1 MGNSEIMLKPVVY
14 SPPKHNTLDILY
26 QDNNLIALNKPS
38 GLLSVPGRGEDKQ
51 DCMLSRLQI
60 EFPEAL
66 VIHRLDMP
74 TSGIIMFARN
84 KETQKI
90 MGKLFEKKLI
100 RKQYFA
106 KVHGVLKET
115 QGLINQPLMTDWN
128 NRPRQKIDY
137 KQGKPSQT
145 RFTLTSVIDEK
156 NSIVKLEPI
165 TGRSHQLR
173 VHMSSL
179 GHAILGDDLYG
190 TLQTRNESSR
200 LLLHAEN
207 INFIDPITNKY
218 INIHCP
224 VDFL

>member
-1 MGNSEIMLKPVVY
+1 MLQPVIY
-14 SPPKHNTLDILY
+14 SPPEHIQLDILY

-60 EFPEAL
+60 EFPDAL

-74 TSGIIMFARN
+74 TSGIIMFALN
-84 KETQKI
+84 KETQKN
-90 MGKLFEKKLI
+90 MGQLFEKKLI
-100 RKQYFA
+100 NKQYIA
-106 KVHGVLKET
+106 KVHGVLKESK
-115 QGLINQPLMTDWN
+115 GVIEQPLITDWI

-137 KQGKPSQT
+137 KHGKSSQT
-145 RFTLTSVIDEK
+145 RFTLVSIIDEK
-156 NSIVKLEPI
+156 NSVVKLEPV

-190 TLQTRNESSR
+190 TCKTRSESPR

-207 INFIDPITNKY
+207 VFFVDPITKND

>member
-1 MGNSEIMLKPVVY
+1 MLQPVVY
-14 SPPKHNTLDILY
+14 SPPEHIKLDILY

-38 GLLSVPGRGEDKQ
+38 GLLSVPGRGVEKQ
-51 DCMLSRLQI
+51 DCMLSRLQT

-84 KETQKI
+84 KEMQKV
-90 MGKLFEKKLI
+90 MGNLFEKKLI
-100 RKQYFA
+100 AKQYLA
-106 KVHGVLKET
+106 KVHGVLKEPR
-115 QGLINQPLMTDWN
+115 GLINQPLMTDWI

-145 RFTLTSVIDEK
+145 RYTLISVINGK

-190 TLQTRNESSR
+190 TLLTRNESSR
-200 LLLHAEN
+200 LLLHAEK
-207 INFIDPITNKY
+207 ISFIDPLTKSP

-224 VDFL
+224 VDFYEK

>member
-1 MGNSEIMLKPVVY
+1 MLQPVDY
-14 SPPKHNTLDILY
+14 TPPVHTKLDILY
-26 QDNNLIALNKPS
+26 QDNNLIALNKPA

-74 TSGIIMFARN
+74 TSGIIVFARN
-84 KETQKI
+84 KNTQKL
-90 MGKLFEKKLI
+90 MGKLFENKLI
-100 RKQYFA
+100 SKEYFA

-115 QGLINQPLMTDWN
+115 SGIINQPLITDWI

-145 RFTLTSVIDEK
+145 RYTLLSIIEGK
-156 NSIVKLEPI
+156 NSLVKLQPI

-179 GHAILGDDLYG
+179 GHAILGDELYG
-190 TLQTRNESSR
+190 TYQTRNESSR

-207 INFIDPITNKY
+207 VSFIDPLTKKN

>member
-1 MGNSEIMLKPVVY
+1 MLQPVVY
-14 SPPKHNTLDILY
+14 LPPEHIQLDILY

-74 TSGIIMFARN
+74 TSGIILFARN
-84 KETQKI
+84 KEMQKN

-100 RKQYFA
+100 SKQYIA
-106 KVHGVLKET
+106 KVHGVLKNSK
-115 QGLINQPLMTDWN
+115 GIIDQPLITDWI

-137 KQGKPSQT
+137 KHGKQSQT
-145 RFTLTSVIDEK
+145 RFTLVSIIDGK
-156 NSIVKLEPI
+156 NSVVKLEPV

-190 TLQTRNESSR
+190 TFQTKNESVR

-207 INFIDPITNKY
+207 ICFIDPLTKNY

>member
-1 MGNSEIMLKPVVY
+1 MLQPVIY
-14 SPPKHNTLDILY
+14 SPPEHIKLDILY

-51 DCMLSRLQI
+51 DCMLSRLQS

-74 TSGIIMFARN
+74 TSGIIMFALN
-84 KETQKI
+84 KEMQKV
-90 MGKLFEKKLI
+90 MGKLFENKLI
-100 RKQYFA
+100 TKQYIA
-106 KVHGVLKET
+106 KVHGILKET
-115 QGLINQPLMTDWN
+115 RGLIDQPLMTDWI

-145 RFTLTSVIDEK
+145 MFTLISVIDGK
-156 NSIVKLEPI
+156 NSIVKLQPV

-200 LLLHAEN
+200 LLLHAEK
-207 INFIDPITNKY
+207 ISFIDPLTKKL

-224 VDFL
+224 VEFYEK